1 MKKAILS
8 DIHGNLEALRAV
20 LHDIFEREIEE
31 IIILGDVVGY
41 GADPIACLNL
51 IYENASIIVLGNHDL
66 AAATGEGDE
75 TFHPDAKAS
84 IGWTKMVLSQQD
96 KKTLMQFPLVQ
107 ESGQMHFS
115 HGSPE
120 NITLWKYIF
129 TEFDAKKGFTACG
142 QKLIF
147 VGHSHTPAI
156 FIEQEHKRMFGG
168 EFRKVTRIVQPF
180 VRIENDYRY
189 IFDVGSVGQ
198 PRDGDPR
205 ACYGIYDKDGRRY
218 ELVRVTYNVQGAADK
233 IIKSGLPVNLA
244 ERLKRGR

>member
-20 LHDIFEREIEE
+20 LHDISERGIEE
-31 IIILGDVVGY
+31 IIFLGDVVGY
-41 GADPIACLNL
+41 GADPEACLTL
-51 IYENASIIVLGNHDL
+51 IDEHASVFVVGNHDL

-84 IGWTKMVLSQQD
+84 IGWTKIVLSPQD
-96 KKTLMQFPLVQ
+96 KKKLMQFPLLQ
-107 ESGQMHFS
+107 ESDQMHFS

-120 NITLWKYIF
+120 NITIWKYIL
-129 TEFDAKKGFTACG
+129 TESDAKKGFAACP

-156 FIEQEHKRMFGG
+156 FVELEHKRMFGG
-168 EFRKVTRIVQPF
+168 EFRQVTRIIQPF
-180 VRIENDYRY
+180 IRIENDYRY

-205 ACYGIYDKDGRRY
+205 ACYGYYDSEQRRF
-218 ELVRVTYNVQGAADK
+218 ELVRVTYDVDRAADK
-233 IIKSGLPVNLA
+233 ITKSGLPLNLS
-244 ERLKRGR
+244 ERLKKGR